1 MRLIIHGENETIF
14 LAQPKLLCLSQCRI
28 NFIFGLFVD
37 FIIKF
42 MPPKKYSIE
51 SLRESMKISILR
63 LDS

>member
-1 MRLIIHGENETIF
+1 MRLIIHVENETIF
-14 LAQPKLLCLSQCRI
+14 SAQPKLLCLSQCRI

-42 MPPKKYSIE
+42 MLPEKYSIDP
-51 SLRESMKISILR
+51 LKESMKISILL